1 MIELY
6 ISLQPRLN
14 TIYCGVIDIDPIR
27 ERFSA
32 VAPFL
37 DERGRR
43 LVAAAEAFAAGYGGI
58 AAVAMATGVAPST
71 IGRGLKELA
80 QDEPSER
87 VRRPGAGRKPTI
99 SKDPTLLA
107 DLEALVEPTSRGDP
121 ESPLRWTCKSVRRLA
136 QALQAQGHEVSR
148 TLVGHLL
155 NEAGYSLQ
163 GNRKTT
169 EGDSHPDR
177 DAQFGYIN
185 NQVTAAL
192 AEHQPVIS
200 VDTKKK
206 ELVGDFRNNGR
217 EYCPQGNPEEVRV
230 HDFLI
235 KELGRAVP
243 YGIYDLAANSGWVS
257 VGVDHDTAA
266 FAVNSIR
273 QWWQAV
279 GRARY
284 PNASRLL
291 ITADGGGSNGSRV
304 RLWKRELQ
312 KLANELGL
320 DIVVSHLPPG
330 TSKWNKIGAPPLL
343 LHQPELARQA
353 ARQLSR
359 DHLADLGHT
368 TKPVSPCVANSTP
381 ANTPAALSY
390 RMPRWPPSTS
400 NVPNSTASGTTPSRQ
415 TIIPQIAR

>member
-1 MIELY
+1 IWVYNGITIPY
-6 ISLQPRLN
+6 IV
-14 TIYCGVIDIDPIR
+14 GVIDIEPIR

-80 QDEPSER
+80 SDEPSER
-87 VRRPGAGRKPTI
+87 IRRPGAGRRRTVP
-99 SKDPTLLA
+99 KDHTLLH
-107 DLEALVEPTSRGDP
+107 DLEALVEPTTRGDP
-121 ESPLRWTCKSVRRLA
+121 VSPLRWTCKSVRRLA
-136 QALQAQGHEVSR
+136 QALQAQGHAVSR

-155 NEAGYSLQ
+155 NEAGDSLQ

-185 NQVTAAL
+185 TQVTTAL
-192 AEHQPVIS
+192 AEQQPVIS

-217 EYCPQGNPEEVRV
+217 EYRPRGNPEEVRV

-235 KELGRAVP
+235 KKLGRAVP

-273 QWWQAV
+273 QWWRTV

-284 PNASRLL
+284 PEATRLL

-304 RLWKRELQ
+304 RLWKCELQ
-312 KLANELGL
+312 ELANELGL
-320 DIVVSHLPPG
+320 DITVSHPPAG
-330 TSKWNKIGAPPLL
+330 TRKWDKNK
-343 LHQPELARQA
+343 
-353 ARQLSR
+353 
-359 DHLADLGHT
+359 
-368 TKPVSPCVANSTP
+368 
-381 ANTPAALSY
+381 
-390 RMPRWPPSTS
+390 
-400 NVPNSTASGTTPSRQ
+400 
-415 TIIPQIAR
+415 